1 MSEPEN
7 HSLPML
13 ALREARVVSIG
24 ALVACAGNFFGNGQP
39 GGLGFAAALLL
50 PIVFCL
56 LRAAMISSPPPELSV
71 VRRGLFQIVLAVALI
86 VLLVFEF
93 AIGQMAGLNRVSPDA
108 LGLLVVLGV
117 TYVFLYCLAHQFI
130 STDPLLESDPVTDGS
145 FIAD

>member
-7 HSLPML
+7 YSLTTL
-13 ALREARVVSIG
+13 ALREARVVFIG
-24 ALVACAGNFFGNGQP
+24 ALVACAGNLFGNGNP
-39 GGLGFAAALLL
+39 GGLGFAASLLL

-56 LRAAMISSPPPELSV
+56 LRAAMISSPPAELAV
-71 VRRGLFQIVLAVALI
+71 VRQGLFQVLLAVALI

-93 AIGQMAGLNRVSPDA
+93 AIGQIAGLNGVSPDA
-108 LGLLVVLGV
+108 LGLLFVLGV

-130 STDPLLESDPVTDGS
+130 SLEPVLESDPVTDGS